1 MIHNLPQYTVN
12 RPAYVQYAVKP
23 GNTDKGTVI
32 VTVLNQNGVT
42 VGNPKTYTGAIGSN
56 IGDITPNIPANCKL
70 KYITDNNNIVTK
82 LPTKFSN
89 VVQNITYHVIEQ
101 SQIRYTIYINGRA
114 ISSNEI
120 YGAIGTKPNY
130 SLPSANASIKLA
142 KVLFNG
148 EEVKD
153 PSVDYR
159 PDFGRNNETVQYY
172 YVTKTKPE
180 VKPAAKNTTV
190 KPADKNTKAKPA
202 DKNTTV
208 KPADKNTE
216 AKPAAKNTTVK
227 PVDKNTEAKPA
238 AKNTTVKPV
247 DKNTEAKPAAK
258 NTTAKPAD
266 KNTEAKPA
274 DKSTTVKPADKN
286 TEAKP
291 AGKNTTA
298 KPADK
303 NTEAKPVAK
312 NTTVKPT
319 DKNTET
325 KPADKS
331 TTVKPADK
339 NTEAK
344 PADKSTTVKPADKNT
359 EAKPADKNTS
369 VKSAAVNKDNKV
381 NSIEKNDSNKTV
393 KAVAHK
399 ESSVK
404 ELPHTGLGKSQD
416 NAAKDAGILATIL
429 SAVLALGVFR
439 KRK

>member
-12 RPAYVQYAVKP
+12 RPVYVQYAGEP
-23 GNTDKGTVI
+23 GNTEKGTVI
-32 VTVLNQNGVT
+32 VTVLDQNGVT

-101 SQIRYTIYINGRA
+101 SQIRYTIYLNGRV
-114 ISSNEI
+114 ISSNEV
-120 YGAIGTKPNY
+120 YGAIGTNPNY
-130 SLPSANASIKLA
+130 SLPGANASIKLT

-172 YVTKTKPE
+172 YVTKTTPE
-180 VKPAAKNTTV
+180 VKPADKNTTV
-190 KPADKNTKAKPA
+190 KPADKNTEAKPA

-216 AKPAAKNTTVK
+216 AKPA
-227 PVDKNTEAKPA
+227 DKN
-238 AKNTTVKPV
+238 
-247 DKNTEAKPAAK
+247 
-258 NTTAKPAD
+258 
-266 KNTEAKPA
+266 
-274 DKSTTVKPADKN
+274 
-286 TEAKP
+286 
-291 AGKNTTA
+291 
-298 KPADK
+298 
-303 NTEAKPVAK
+303 
-312 NTTVKPT
+312 
-319 DKNTET
+319 
-325 KPADKS
+325 
-331 TTVKPADK
+331 
-339 NTEAK
+339 
-344 PADKSTTVKPADKNT
+344 TTVKPADKNT
-359 EAKPADKNTS
+359 EAKPADKNTT
-369 VKSAAVNKDNKV
+369 VKPADKNTEAKPADKNTTVKPVDKNTEAKPADKNTTVKPADKNTEAKSAEKSTTVKPAAKNEDTKTVNKDNKV
-381 NSIEKNDSNKTV
+381 NSIVKNDSDKTI
-393 KAVAHK
+393 KTVAHK

-404 ELPHTGLGKSQD
+404 ELPHTGLGNSQD